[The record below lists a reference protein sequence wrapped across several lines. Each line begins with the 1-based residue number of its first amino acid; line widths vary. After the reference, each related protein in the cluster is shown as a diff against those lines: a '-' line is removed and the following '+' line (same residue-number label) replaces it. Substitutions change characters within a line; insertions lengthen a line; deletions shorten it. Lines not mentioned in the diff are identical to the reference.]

1 MIVQSVS
8 VVLICSLHPACT
20 HSQDYTPAW
29 LSSLHW
35 WLCFNHQVSILS
47 IICFHLTKHES
58 WLGATLFDYFT
69 VFLGGHQS
77 KLFKSSWL
85 HFLAAESAVA
95 LSSLLP
101 ASGSGHCLL
110 SIIYCPAAG
119 DKWRNQRIQ
128 GFNYTMNFD
137 GSINQEVIP
146 RSYLISAVDVGH
158 GPSNP
163 VQSTYAAYLG
173 VFVVF

>member
-1 MIVQSVS
+1 MIISHFFTSFLRFIDGGTTQNSS
-8 VVLICSLHPACT
+8 CLH
-20 HSQDYTPAW
+20 
-29 LSSLHW
+29 
-35 WLCFNHQVSILS
+35 
-47 IICFHLTKHES
+47 
-58 WLGATLFDYFT
+58 G
-69 VFLGGHQS
+69 
-77 KLFKSSWL
+77 L
-85 HFLAAESAVA
+85 HFLGAEPAVA
-95 LSSLLP
+95 LSSILP

-158 GPSNP
+158 GPSNNVP
-163 VQSTYAAYLG
+163 STELKYAYLG